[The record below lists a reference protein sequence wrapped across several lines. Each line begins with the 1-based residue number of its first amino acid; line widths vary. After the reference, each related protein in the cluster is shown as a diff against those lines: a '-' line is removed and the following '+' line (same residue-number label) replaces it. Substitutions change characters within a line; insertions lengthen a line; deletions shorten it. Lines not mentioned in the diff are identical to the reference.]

1 MTNPSSKVR
10 STPTR
15 LVSRRSFIR
24 GLPAS
29 LAGLALV
36 SPFWSRLIGRAMAQ
50 EAGRQRLIVWYT
62 ADGTVPEW
70 FWPSSPGP
78 LTIRSDRTNDLSGR
92 DFNRELP
99 SGDRP
104 TFILQPLANY
114 ASQMLLVKGI
124 SNPGENDHAPCVQ
137 SCLTG
142 EAVRSGNTGSSPSLD
157 ILMSEVHAKSNHAEP
172 VLRTGVYGNR
182 VSYKGTRDL
191 SRPRGRNFVEPSW
204 QPVSDARRVLDAVGG
219 SVGSGEQGGSEP
231 PDTTLKTASRLAVLG
246 SVRER
251 VEALRCAA
259 GTPAATRLEAY
270 VEEVARL
277 ERLEAEM
284 RPAPTPGGGA
294 ATLPVL
300 DPSKPDY
307 ASAQSD
313 IAGLPKIAP
322 LIRDMTVTALALDY
336 APAVTIQWGAS
347 GNNNIQNGK
356 LTDYRYDFLLPEL
369 EYPGAGDHGLAHPED
384 GAFQNAGHRITVDVS
399 TRDRIRI
406 YRWFFGQL
414 AELLDRLSGIPDGSG
429 TLFDSTTVLCVS
441 EFGGPNA
448 NSTAGQHSPKNLPYV
463 LIAGKNT
470 PFRTGEFLSVERN
483 HGEYLLTLAR
493 GFGSTES
500 SMGVGSRTID
510 GILKA

>member
-1 MTNPSSKVR
+1 MTNPSSKMR
-10 STPTR
+10 STSTRR

-36 SPFWSRLIGRAMAQ
+36 SPFWSRLIGRAVAQ
-50 EAGRQRLIVWYT
+50 EVSRQRLIVWYT

-104 TFILQPLANY
+104 TFLLQPLASY
-114 ASQMLLVKGI
+114 AERMLLVKGI

-142 EAVRSGNTGSSPSLD
+142 EAARSGNTGSSPSLD
-157 ILMSEVHAKSNHAEP
+157 ILMSEVHATAQHAEP
-172 VLRTGVYGNR
+172 VLRTGVYGSR

-191 SRPRGRNFVEPSW
+191 SRPRGRGYVEPSW

-219 SVGSGEQGGSEP
+219 SATEEGEEA
-231 PDTTLKTASRLAVLG
+231 PDTTLKSASRLAVLG

-251 VEALRCAA
+251 VEALRGAA
-259 GTPAATRLEAY
+259 GTPAARRLEAY

-277 ERLEAEM
+277 ERLEGEM
-284 RPAPTPGGGA
+284 RPSSGGGGP
-294 ATLPVL
+294 LV
-300 DPSKPDY
+300 DPSNPAYED
-307 ASAQSD
+307 AQSD
-313 IAGLPKIAP
+313 IAGLPVIAP
-322 LIRDMTVTALALDY
+322 LIRDLTVTALALDY
-336 APAVTIQWGAS
+336 SPAVTIQWGAS
-347 GNNNIQNGK
+347 GTNNIQNGK
-356 LTDYRYDFLLPEL
+356 LTDYRYDFLLPDL

-384 GAFQNAGHRITVDVS
+384 GAFQNAGHRITVDVA

-414 AELLDRLSGIPDGSG
+414 AELLDRLSDVPDGSG
-429 TLFDSTTVLCVS
+429 SVLDNTTVLCVS

-448 NSTAGQHSPKNLPYV
+448 NSTAAQHSPKNLPYV
-463 LIAGKNT
+463 LIAGANT
-470 PFRTGEFLSVERN
+470 PFRTGEFLSVDRN
-483 HGEYLLTLAR
+483 HGDYLLTLAR

-500 SMGVGSRTID
+500 EMGIGTSTID